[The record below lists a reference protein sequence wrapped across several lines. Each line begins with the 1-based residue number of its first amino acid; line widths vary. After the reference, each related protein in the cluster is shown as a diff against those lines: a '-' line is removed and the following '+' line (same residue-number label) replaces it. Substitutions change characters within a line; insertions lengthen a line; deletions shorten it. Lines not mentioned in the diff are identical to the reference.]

1 MNKNQK
7 NVSFYFFSWFFKNCE
22 LTRDSSLWLS
32 NFIPSV
38 RDSVIIIGSGS
49 VTYTFDLRFIYKRWV
64 RVSIKI
70 WILAFL
76 GKYSNIICW
85 VSKRVDWGSNHLYYK
100 NLKFNH
106 LIEDTVIDLWFS
118 WNFVSMKDIIK
129 TCNSMVKVSKFTSN
143 KKIYENFEGFLF
155 KLVWRETFSISHG
168 LTYESFFFFFVWS
181 K

>member
-1 MNKNQK
+1 M
-7 NVSFYFFSWFFKNCE
+7 SFYFFSWFFKNWE

-32 NFIPSV
+32 NFIHSV
-38 RDSVIIIGSGS
+38 RDSVIIIGLGS

-85 VSKRVDWGSNHLYYK
+85 VSKRVDWGSNNLYYK

-106 LIEDTVIDLWFS
+106 LIEDTAIDLWFS

-129 TCNSMVKVSKFTSN
+129 TCNSMVRVSKFTSN

-168 LTYESFFFFFVWS
+168 LTYGSFFFFF
-181 K
+181 